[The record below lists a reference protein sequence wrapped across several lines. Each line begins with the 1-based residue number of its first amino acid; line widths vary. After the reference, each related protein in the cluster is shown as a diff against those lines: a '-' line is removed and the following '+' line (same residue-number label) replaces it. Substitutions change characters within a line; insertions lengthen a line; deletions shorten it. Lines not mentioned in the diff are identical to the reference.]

1 MSDQEFL
8 GSFVHSALDRAPT
21 NEATSM
27 PPKKNP
33 LKSTL
38 SALQAAE
45 ARVQKLRTKA
55 QSERAQ
61 TLKDLHVRLGFT
73 SRSELVST
81 LQALDGGGRG
91 GPRTATTS
99 SMPARR
105 GKRARITPE
114 MKKGIIEAIKAGA
127 AGAAVSERFGISIQ
141 SVQNIKKAA
150 GLVRE
155 RSK

>member
-1 MSDQEFL
+1 
-8 GSFVHSALDRAPT
+8 
-21 NEATSM
+21 M

-45 ARVQKLRTKA
+45 AQVQKLRTKA

-61 TLKDLHVRLGFT
+61 TLKELHIRLGFT
-73 SRSELVST
+73 SRSELVEA
-81 LQALDGGGRG
+81 LQVLDGGGR

-99 SMPARR
+99 STPARR

-114 MKKGIIEAIKAGA
+114 MKKGIIDAIKAGA
-127 AGAAVSERFGISIQ
+127 AGAAVGERFGICAFRPS
-141 SVQNIKKAA
+141 
-150 GLVRE
+150 
-155 RSK
+155 